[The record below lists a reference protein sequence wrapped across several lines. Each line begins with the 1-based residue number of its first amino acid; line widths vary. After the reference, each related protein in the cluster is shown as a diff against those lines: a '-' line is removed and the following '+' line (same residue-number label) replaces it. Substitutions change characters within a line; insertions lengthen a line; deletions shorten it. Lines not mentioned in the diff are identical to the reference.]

1 MTFAPAVAI
10 FVTFASAVRWADS
23 TLRMAEEIKK
33 AINGIES
40 QLAAEL
46 TRQPETCRAG
56 ATSPVDLGEERA
68 AIDRER
74 GLAVRF
80 EVPINWALE

>member
-46 TRQPETCRAG
+46 TRATGNVPSRCDFACR
-56 ATSPVDLGEERA
+56 PR
-68 AIDRER
+68 R
-74 GLAVRF
+74 GTGC
-80 EVPINWALE
+80 N